1 MAGQAAPF
9 MDWENTEDPF
19 KIKFLGFT
27 TGWGS
32 SGHWRLLDGNLKPR
46 TLLNEDFLRIV
57 TIRSPFFSSLFSFF
71 YRVEGES
78 SDSD

>member
-1 MAGQAAPF
+1 VGVAGQAAPF

-32 SGHWRLLDGNLKPR
+32 SGHWRLLD
-46 TLLNEDFLRIV
+46 
-57 TIRSPFFSSLFSFF
+57 
-71 YRVEGES
+71 EGES